1 MNADVSVL
9 LSDGTHQALHEENEP
24 LSVPL
29 DLRAPAFQSVPY
41 DLGRFAGMVH
51 KVSVHPHNRL
61 RIKREGAE
69 GSLRTG
75 GFLREYSLDL
85 TGRFLDGRDHVL
97 GDIHLIDAQVG
108 FLCILSRIPEVSDLQ
123 KTGHLPGRTD
133 TDLYTFY
140 VPETYMAFAYS
151 VDIFWGT
158 DFPYSGVFWT
168 NTEEPVTCMEIRT
181 EGTIRSVDIDIKVNR
196 RTVVHETDCSSHR
209 EWKP

>member
-1 MNADVSVL
+1 MQDTSQNKKKHEKHTKVL
-9 LSDGTHQALHEENEP
+9 ALVLAAVLMCTTMSSALAVGKSYEELLEEYEMLKSSLMTIDLHLAGMYEVKSSKLYGRKIIGIGGDGTFALGPWELLH
-24 LSVPL
+24 
-29 DLRAPAFQSVPY
+29 
-41 DLGRFAGMVH
+41 
-51 KVSVHPHNRL
+51 
-61 RIKREGAE
+61 
-69 GSLRTG
+69 SLEMKG
-75 GFLREYSLDL
+75 
-85 TGRFLDGRDHVL
+85 
-97 GDIHLIDAQVG
+97 GDI
-108 FLCILSRIPEVSDLQ
+108 
-123 KTGHLPGRTD
+123 
-133 TDLYTFY
+133 YTFY